1 LKPKYDSQEE
11 IYTQLLLNLDK
22 ANALIDTSKK
32 VQGDLLFAGDMMKW
46 KKFCNSLHIRLL
58 MRISN
63 KVNVSTKLT
72 EIITKPAAYPLFQ
85 SNADNANYVY
95 SGSYP
100 FTNE

>member
-1 LKPKYDSQEE
+1 LLRYDEME
-11 IYTQLLLNLDK
+11 KL
-22 ANALIDTSKK
+22 
-32 VQGDLLFAGDMMKW
+32 
-46 KKFCNSLHIRLL
+46 CNSLHIRLL

-95 SGSYP
+95 SGSYLT
-100 FTNE
+100 FHQ

>member
-1 LKPKYDSQEE
+1 
-11 IYTQLLLNLDK
+11 
-22 ANALIDTSKK
+22 
-32 VQGDLLFAGDMMKW
+32 
-46 KKFCNSLHIRLL
+46 

-95 SGSYP
+95 SGSYLT
-100 FTNE
+100 FHQ

>member
-1 LKPKYDSQEE
+1 
-11 IYTQLLLNLDK
+11 
-22 ANALIDTSKK
+22 
-32 VQGDLLFAGDMMKW
+32 MMKW

-63 KVNVSTKLT
+63 KVNVSTKLN

-95 SGSYP
+95 SEVTLT
-100 FTNE
+100 FQ